1 MVQSKT
7 NGDVSVNRAQKAEAV
22 EALNQTFQ
30 SNGVVVVAEY
40 KGLTVAEIT
49 EYRTK
54 LRAEGGQFKVAKNRL
69 AKIASKGTA
78 YEGLADM
85 FKGPVGIAYSED
97 PISAAKV
104 TFNFAKGNDKLVI
117 VGGGMGEQ
125 VLDVA
130 GVEALAKLPSL
141 DEIRGK
147 IVGVLQAPAQKLVGV
162 LQAPARD
169 LVGVTK
175 AYAEKA

>member
-1 MVQSKT
+1 M
-7 NGDVSVNRAQKAEAV
+7 NRAQKAEAV
-22 EALNQTFQ
+22 EALNQTFTG
-30 SNGVVVVAEY
+30 NGVVVVAEY

-49 EYRTK
+49 DYRTK
-54 LRAEGGQFKVAKNRL
+54 LRAEGGQFKVTKNRL
-69 AKIASKGTA
+69 AKIAAKGTD
-78 YEGLADM
+78 YEGLVEM

-97 PISAAKV
+97 PIAAAKV
-104 TFNFAKGNDKLVI
+104 TYNFAKGNDKLVI
-117 VGGGMGEQ
+117 IGGGMGAE
-125 VLDVA
+125 VLDKA

-147 IVGVLQAPAQKLVGV
+147 IVGVLQAPAQKVVGV

-175 AYAEKA
+175 AYSEKS

>member
-1 MVQSKT
+1 M
-7 NGDVSVNRAQKAEAV
+7 NRAQKAEAV
-22 EALNQTFQ
+22 DVLNQTFQ
-30 SNGVVVVAEY
+30 GNGVVVIAEY
-40 KGLTVAEIT
+40 KGLSVAEIT
-49 EYRTK
+49 DYRAK
-54 LRAEGGQFKVAKNRL
+54 LRAEGGKFKVTKNRL
-69 AKIASKGTA
+69 AKIAAKGTD
-78 YEGLADM
+78 YEGLTDM

-97 PISAAKV
+97 PIAAAKV
-104 TFNFAKGNDKLVI
+104 TYNFAKDNDKLVI
-117 VGGGMGEQ
+117 VGGGMGAE
-125 VLDVA
+125 VLDKA

-175 AYAEKA
+175 AYSEKS

>member
-1 MVQSKT
+1 M
-7 NGDVSVNRAQKAEAV
+7 NRAQKAEAV
-22 EALNQTFQ
+22 EALNQTFTG
-30 SNGVVVVAEY
+30 NGVVVVAEY

-49 EYRTK
+49 DYRTK
-54 LRAEGGQFKVAKNRL
+54 LRAEGGQFKVTKNRL
-69 AKIASKGTA
+69 AKIAAKGTD
-78 YEGLADM
+78 YEGLVEM

-97 PISAAKV
+97 PIVAAKV
-104 TFNFAKGNDKLVI
+104 TYNFAKGNDKLVI
-117 VGGGMGEQ
+117 IGGGMGAE
-125 VLDVA
+125 VLDKA

-147 IVGVLQAPAQKLVGV
+147 IVGVLQAPAQKVVGV

-175 AYAEKA
+175 AYSEKS

>member
-1 MVQSKT
+1 
-7 NGDVSVNRAQKAEAV
+7 VNRAQKAEAV
-22 EALNQTFQ
+22 EALNQTFTG
-30 SNGVVVVAEY
+30 NGVVVVAEY

-49 EYRTK
+49 DYRTK
-54 LRAEGGQFKVAKNRL
+54 LRAEGGQFKVTKNRL
-69 AKIASKGTA
+69 AKIAAKGTD
-78 YEGLADM
+78 YEGLVEM

-97 PISAAKV
+97 PIAAAKV
-104 TFNFAKGNDKLVI
+104 TYNFAKGNDKLVI
-117 VGGGMGEQ
+117 IGGGMGAE
-125 VLDVA
+125 VLDKA

-147 IVGVLQAPAQKLVGV
+147 IVGVLQAPAQKVVGV

-175 AYAEKA
+175 AYSEKS